1 MYICL
6 DIHVTHTHTA
16 THTQQHTHTHKV
28 SLTPVQVCMYVYACM
43 HVCVQLL
50 AHYPHAHV
58 FVHSSPPPWGPGDS
72 EAAVRDVEAM
82 YRDIIGPTHLR
93 HVIISSLNPK
103 SANLNPEL

>member
-1 MYICL
+1 MYTSL
-6 DIHVTHTHTA
+6 DIHVTHTHTG

-28 SLTPVQVCMYVYACM
+28 SLTPMQVCMYVYACM

-72 EAAVRDVEAM
+72 EAAVRDIEAM

-93 HVIISSLNPK
+93 RVIISNLNPK
-103 SANLNPEL
+103 HAKPQT

>member
-6 DIHVTHTHTA
+6 DIHVTHILTHSNTHTE
-16 THTQQHTHTHKV
+16 THTL
-28 SLTPVQVCMYVYACM
+28 SLSLSLSHASMY
-43 HVCVQLL
+43 VCVQLL

-72 EAAVRDVEAM
+72 EAAVRDIEAM

-93 HVIISSLNPK
+93 RVIISNLNPK
-103 SANLNPEL
+103 HAKPQT